1 MFFSFFVSNLKP
13 TKEEHMWEKLLELIT
28 TGKVSEAVET
38 IGSMQP
44 DNYELAVEFYTG
56 EMDIYE
62 AQMVRK
68 RFARY
73 ADTVAGSK
81 RGPDRAAWSN
91 VAYNL
96 TPANGRSSVSR
107 SYNR

>member
-1 MFFSFFVSNLKP
+1 
-13 TKEEHMWEKLLELIT
+13 MWEKLLELIT

-56 EMDIYE
+56 EMEIYE

-81 RGPDRAAWSN
+81 KGPDRAAWSN
-91 VAYNL
+91 VAWNL
-96 TPANGRSSVSR
+96 TPANGRSNVSR

>member
-1 MFFSFFVSNLKP
+1 
-13 TKEEHMWEKLLELIT
+13 MWEKLLELL
-28 TGKVSEAVET
+28 KNNEVSKALET
-38 IGSMQP
+38 IAAFEPG
-44 DNYELAVEFYTG
+44 DYELSVEFHTG

-81 RGPDRAAWSN
+81 RGPDKAAWSN
-91 VAYNL
+91 VAWNL
-96 TPANGRSSVSR
+96 TPANGRSNVSR

>member
-1 MFFSFFVSNLKP
+1 
-13 TKEEHMWEKLLELIT
+13 MWEKLLELL
-28 TGKVSEAVET
+28 KNNEVSKAIEAIAAFEP
-38 IGSMQP
+38 G
-44 DNYELAVEFYTG
+44 DYELSVEFYTG

-62 AQMVRK
+62 AQMTRK

-81 RGPDRAAWSN
+81 RGPDKAAWIN

-96 TPANGRSSVSR
+96 PPANGRSSVSR
-107 SYNR
+107 SYNRS